1 MAPFGEMNEATS
13 GWSGH
18 GSNHIQIDSDLGDFL
33 IGGTK
38 PYRKSKDDL
47 ILKYYHSQPY
57 YFTYYLNFK
66 CHDYANHL
74 ASSPHIRD

>member
-1 MAPFGEMNEATS
+1 MTPFGEMNEATS

-47 ILKYYHSQPY
+47 IHK
-57 YFTYYLNFK
+57 F
-66 CHDYANHL
+66 
-74 ASSPHIRD
+74 